1 MRFPVFIGLRR
12 SRIFVVAIC
21 VMHAMAAGAFLA
33 LSWPWIWRVVPL
45 VALAVSL
52 WRVLLPCRVVA
63 LRLDQDGNLACDLRD
78 GTRLPATLLPDST
91 VFSWL
96 VVLRLRLDGERKAL
110 SLPLFQD
117 HMSGDEFRT
126 LRLWLRWC
134 FNPQNDDFS

>member
-1 MRFPVFIGLRR
+1 MHL
-12 SRIFVVAIC
+12 VAS
-21 VMHAMAAGAFLA
+21 ASL
-33 LSWPWIWRVVPL
+33 LSLQWPWVWKL
-45 VALAVSL
+45 VLLAVLGISL
-52 WRVLLPCRVVA
+52 WQALRPSRFVA

-96 VVLRLRLDGERKAL
+96 VVLRLRLDGERSAL